1 MPGRLEGKVAF
12 ITGAARGQGRA
23 HAVAMA
29 KEGADII
36 AVDICRQIESNPYPL
51 ATPDDLAE
59 TERSVKEL
67 GRRVVARIADVR
79 ERHELRDAVEAGL
92 ADLGKIDIV
101 VANAGILPM
110 AMGRPHD
117 AMSFVDASDVDLLG
131 VMNTVAVTIPHL
143 PDGSSI
149 IVTGSTA
156 GMIRGTTDNP
166 NMGPGGAGYGW
177 SKRVVME
184 YVEEMCMHL
193 APRMIR
199 VNAIHPTN
207 CNTHLLQNDGM
218 YSMFRPDLTQQGKQA
233 TREDAEPLFTIF
245 QAMPIPYVEP
255 EDMRQP
261 RGLPRQRRKPL
272 HHRATDPRRRRLAAQ
287 VAQRPWRL
295 VGAASSDHRHDRWHW
310 WIDCRDIDEKKTER

>member
-1 MPGRLEGKVAF
+1 MAGKLEGKVAF

-29 KEGADII
+29 KEGADVI
-36 AVDICRQIESNPYPL
+36 AVDICRDIPSNPYPL
-51 ATPDDLAE
+51 ATPDDLSE

-67 GRRVVARIADVR
+67 GRQVIARIADVR
-79 ERHELRDAVEAGL
+79 ERHELREAVEAGL
-92 ADLGKIDIV
+92 AAFGKIDVV

-110 AMGRPHD
+110 AMGKPD
-117 AMSFVDASDVDLLG
+117 PMQFVDASDVDLVG
-131 VMNTVAVTIPHL
+131 VMNTVAVAVPHL
-143 PDGSSI
+143 TDGASV

-177 SKRVVME
+177 SKRIVME
-184 YVEEMCMHL
+184 YVEEMSLHL

-218 YSMFRPDLTQQGKQA
+218 YSMFRPDLTQAGTKA

-245 QAMPIPYVEP
+245 QAMPIPYIEP
-255 EDMRQP
+255 EDMANL
-261 RGLPRQRRKPL
+261 GVF
-272 HHRATDPRRRRLAAQ
+272 LA
-287 VAQRPWRL
+287 
-295 VGAASSDHRHDRWHW
+295 SDDSRYITGQQIRVDAGSLLKWPNGPGG
-310 WIDCRDIDEKKTER
+310 

>member
-1 MPGRLEGKVAF
+1 MSGKLSGKVAF

-23 HAVAMA
+23 HALAMA
-29 KEGADII
+29 REGADII

-59 TERSVKEL
+59 TERAVKEL

-110 AMGRPHD
+110 AMGKPD
-117 AMSFVDASDVDLLG
+117 PMQFVDASDVDLVG
-131 VMNTVAVTIPHL
+131 VMNTVAVAIPHL
-143 PDGSSI
+143 LDGASV

-177 SKRVVME
+177 SKRIVME
-184 YVEEMCMHL
+184 YVDEMSLHL

-218 YSMFRPDLTQQGKQA
+218 YSMFRPDLTSQGKKA
-233 TREDAEPLFTIF
+233 TREDAEPLFTLF
-245 QAMPIPYVEP
+245 QAMPIPYIEP
-255 EDMRQP
+255 EDMANL
-261 RGLPRQRRKPL
+261 GVF
-272 HHRATDPRRRRLAAQ
+272 LA
-287 VAQRPWRL
+287 
-295 VGAASSDHRHDRWHW
+295 SDDARYITGQHIRVDAGSLLKWPNGPGG
-310 WIDCRDIDEKKTER
+310 

>member
-1 MPGRLEGKVAF
+1 MTGKLEGKVAF

-23 HAVAMA
+23 HAIAMA

-36 AVDICRQIESNPYPL
+36 AVDICRDIPSNPYPL

-59 TERSVKEL
+59 TERSIKGL
-67 GRRVVARIADVR
+67 GRQVLARVGDVR
-79 ERHELRDAVEAGL
+79 ERHELRDAVEAGV
-92 ADLGKIDIV
+92 AQFGKIDIV

-131 VMNTVAVTIPHL
+131 VMNTVAVTVPHL
-143 PDGSSI
+143 PEGSSV

-166 NMGPGGAGYGW
+166 NMGPGGRGYGW
-177 SKRVVME
+177 SKRVIIE
-184 YVEEMCMHL
+184 YVEEMSL
-193 APRMIR
+193 ALAGRLIR

-218 YSMFRPDLTQQGKQA
+218 YSMFRPDLTQAGKQA
-233 TREDAEPLFTIF
+233 TREDAEPLFTLF
-245 QAMPIPYVEP
+245 QAMPIPYIEP
-255 EDMRQP
+255 EDMANL
-261 RGLPRQRRKPL
+261 GVF
-272 HHRATDPRRRRLAAQ
+272 LA
-287 VAQRPWRL
+287 
-295 VGAASSDHRHDRWHW
+295 SDDSRYITGQQIRVDGGSLLKWPNGPGG
-310 WIDCRDIDEKKTER
+310 

>member
-1 MPGRLEGKVAF
+1 MAGRLENKVAF

-23 HAVAMA
+23 HAIAMA
-29 KEGADII
+29 REGADII
-36 AVDICRQIESNPYPL
+36 AVDICRDIPSNPYPL

-59 TERSVKEL
+59 TERSVKEV
-67 GRRVVARIADVR
+67 GRQVLARVADVR

-92 ADLGKIDIV
+92 ANFGKIDIV

-131 VMNTVAVTIPHL
+131 VMNTVAVTVPHL
-143 PDGSSI
+143 PNGSSVI
-149 IVTGSTA
+149 ITGSTA

-166 NMGPGGAGYGW
+166 NMGPGGRGYGW
-177 SKRVVME
+177 SKRVIIE
-184 YVEEMCMHL
+184 YVEEMSL
-193 APRMIR
+193 ALAQRMIR

-233 TREDAEPLFTIF
+233 TREEAEPLFTLF
-245 QAMPIPYVEP
+245 QAMPIPYIEP
-255 EDMRQP
+255 EDMANL
-261 RGLPRQRRKPL
+261 GVF
-272 HHRATDPRRRRLAAQ
+272 LA
-287 VAQRPWRL
+287 
-295 VGAASSDHRHDRWHW
+295 SDESRYITGQQIRVDAGSLLKWPNGPGG
-310 WIDCRDIDEKKTER
+310 

>member
-1 MPGRLEGKVAF
+1 MGGRLEGKVAF

-29 KEGADII
+29 REGADII
-36 AVDICRQIESNPYPL
+36 AVDICRNIESNPYPL

-59 TERSVKEL
+59 TERSIKEL
-67 GRRVVARIADVR
+67 GRRVVARVADVR

-92 ADLGKIDIV
+92 ADLGRIDIV

-110 AMGRPHD
+110 AMGKPD
-117 AMSFVDASDVDLLG
+117 PMQFVDASDVDLLG

-143 PDGSSI
+143 PDGASI

-177 SKRVVME
+177 SKRIVME
-184 YVEEMCMHL
+184 YVDEMCLHL

-218 YSMFRPDLTQQGKQA
+218 YSMFRPDLTEQGKQA
-233 TREDAEPLFTIF
+233 TREDAEPLFTFF
-245 QAMPIPYVEP
+245 QAMPIPYIEP
-255 EDMRQP
+255 EDTANL
-261 RGLPRQRRKPL
+261 GVF
-272 HHRATDPRRRRLAAQ
+272 LA
-287 VAQRPWRL
+287 
-295 VGAASSDHRHDRWHW
+295 SDDARYITGQHIRVDAGSLLKWPNGPGR
-310 WIDCRDIDEKKTER
+310 